1 MSNAAAL
8 AGVAQNAHFR
18 TSERL
23 AAAKQALDF
32 YVDQEDKLRELL
44 ADVEANPSTNWQ
56 NLSEAD
62 RDHTEMVDRLRT
74 ILDGE

>member
-32 YVDQEDKLRELL
+32 YVDQEDQLRELL
-44 ADVEANPSTNWQ
+44 TYCKMMRDGNESGDAREAYDDAAT
-56 NLSEAD
+56 
-62 RDHTEMVDRLRT
+62 RLRK